1 MKTEKKIAMKVKE
14 RKPKSIAK
22 LKKEALDVF
31 SKYIRLRDSLK
42 TTGDPNYCKC
52 ITCTILKSPKELH
65 AGHFIDRRHSPT
77 LFDETNVHAQCPRC
91 NVYLDG
97 NILEYR
103 RQIIRLYGEGY
114 DIELEDKSMGIKKFT
129 RANLVGLKE
138 LYTLKFKELLKQE
151 TALIE

>member
-1 MKTEKKIAMKVKE
+1 MTVIAIK
-14 RKPKSIAK
+14 KPKYKSTAK
-22 LKKEALDVF
+22 LKKEALEVF
-31 SKYIRLRDSLK
+31 SQYIRLRDSLR
-42 TTGDPNYCKC
+42 TTGDLNYCKC

-103 RQIIRLYGEGY
+103 RQIIKLYGEGY
-114 DIELEDKSMGIKKFT
+114 DIKLEEKAMGTKKFT
-129 RANLVGLKE
+129 RDELMELKE
-138 LYTLKFKELLKQE
+138 YYTQKVKELLKE
-151 TALIE
+151 GK

>member
-1 MKTEKKIAMKVKE
+1 MTVIAIK
-14 RKPKSIAK
+14 KPKHKSVAK
-22 LKKEALDVF
+22 LKKEALEVF
-31 SKYIRLRDSLK
+31 SQYIRLRDSLR
-42 TTGDPNYCKC
+42 TTGDLNYCKC

-103 RQIIRLYGEGY
+103 RQIIKLYGEGY
-114 DIELEDKSMGIKKFT
+114 DIKLEEKAMGTKKFT
-129 RANLVGLKE
+129 IAELEEMKE
-138 LYTLKFKELLKQE
+138 TYKEKIKELLKE
-151 TALIE
+151 GTNGK

>member
-1 MKTEKKIAMKVKE
+1 MKVKE
-14 RKPKSIAK
+14 RKTKSKAK
-22 LKKEALDVF
+22 LKEEALEVF
-31 SKYIRLRDSLK
+31 SRYIRLRDSLR
-42 TTGDPNYCKC
+42 TMGDPNYCKC
-52 ITCTILKSPKELH
+52 ITCTIMKSPKELH

-114 DIELEDKSMGIKKFT
+114 DIELEEKATGTKKFT
-129 RANLVGLKE
+129 RTELIELKRTYTRKIKE
-138 LYTLKFKELLKQE
+138 LE
-151 TALIE
+151 AL

>member
-1 MKTEKKIAMKVKE
+1 MKVKE
-14 RKPKSIAK
+14 RKTKSKAR
-22 LKKEALDVF
+22 LKEEALEVF
-31 SKYIRLRDSLK
+31 SRYIRLRDSLR
-42 TTGDPNYCKC
+42 TMGDLNYCKC
-52 ITCTILKSPKELH
+52 ITCTIMKSPKELH

-114 DIELEDKSMGIKKFT
+114 DIELEEKATGTKKFT
-129 RANLVGLKE
+129 RIELIELKRTYTQKIKE
-138 LYTLKFKELLKQE
+138 LE
-151 TALIE
+151 AL